1 MRMGRRSGGDSVQ
14 GDSNARTSSDRGAVA
29 IVVAVFVILGVVL
42 LAFVVD
48 RGRIYLTRSQLQNA
62 VDAGALAGVQQFC
75 LTPANPADTAE
86 ALAVRYANDNGAQ
99 SVLVDADSIGSS
111 SYINVRASEVVDMF
125 FGGLVGQEEV
135 AVAAQAT
142 ASRLCEINY
151 RVVAESLVNFN
162 GQGSTA
168 GPIYAGACF
177 EGSNGTFP
185 VVSVWTLAT
194 EFDPCPDNS
203 FGSGQKTT
211 TIYAGSNGVVTQRN
225 YDVPELD
232 IVTYVPSVTRV
243 KDYVSGTTFASVF
256 DAITWIQNPANGA
269 LVGNCSP
276 ATGWADTQAINCSGG
291 TGGGTLDVD
300 DTHNGMIIANDQI
313 NLNGATIDNGL
324 VYSRNGD
331 ITIDA
336 TTRVSQ
342 DSVLYAPN
350 GNIRITG
357 SGSGGDV
364 DAVLIAQEI
373 AVNGSGNALST
384 GVPLYGPGPYQLI
397 Q

>member
-1 MRMGRRSGGDSVQ
+1 M
-14 GDSNARTSSDRGAVA
+14 A
-29 IVVAVFVILGVVL
+29 IVVALFVIVGVVL

-48 RGRIYLTRSQLQNA
+48 RGRIYLTQSQLQNA

-75 LTPANPADTAE
+75 ITPTDPADTPE
-86 ALAVRYANDNGAQ
+86 ALAVRYANDNGAT
-99 SVLVDADSIGSS
+99 SVLVDTEAVGSS
-111 SYINVRASEVVDMF
+111 SYINVRANEVVDMF
-125 FGGLVGQEEV
+125 FGGLVGQQEV

-185 VVSVWTLAT
+185 VVSVWTLAN
-194 EFDPCPDNS
+194 EFGPCPDPS
-203 FGSGQKTT
+203 FGSGPKTT
-211 TIYAGSNGVVTQRN
+211 TIYAGSNGVITQRN

-232 IVTYVPSVTRV
+232 IVTYVPSVTQV
-243 KDYVSGTTFASVF
+243 KDFVSGTTFASVP
-256 DAITWIQNPANGA
+256 AATAWIEDPANGA
-269 LVGNCSP
+269 LTGDCSP
-276 ATGWADTQAINCSGG
+276 ATGWGDGQAINCSGG
-291 TGGGTLDVD
+291 TGGGALDVD

-336 TTRVSQ
+336 TTQVSE

-350 GNIRITG
+350 GSIRITG

-364 DAVLIAQEI
+364 DAILIAQQI
-373 AVNGSGNALST
+373 AVNGSGNSLST